1 MNAGSKA
8 NTAGTIT
15 ETDCEEFESL
25 EALKQECEARG
36 IDYEFDAYEELLP
49 KSEKIK

>member
-1 MNAGSKA
+1 MNPGSKA

-36 IDYEFDAYEELLP
+36 IDHEFDTLEEQL
-49 KSEKIK
+49 